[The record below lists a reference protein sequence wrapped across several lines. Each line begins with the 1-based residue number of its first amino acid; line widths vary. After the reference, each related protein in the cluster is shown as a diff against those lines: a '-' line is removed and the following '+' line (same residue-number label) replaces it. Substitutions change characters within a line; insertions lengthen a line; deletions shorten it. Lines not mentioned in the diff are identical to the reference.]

1 MFQGLSEVFLY
12 VLFCGIGLSFLS
24 FFITIFRI
32 MLCHRR
38 PLSFPERTES
48 EAEAGRGR
56 NGSIGDR
63 EMSTTHN
70 VLRPTNEI
78 RADSVVDENSNS
90 NHTHV

>member
-1 MFQGLSEVFLY
+1 MFLY

-24 FFITIFRI
+24 FFITVFRI

-38 PLSFPERTES
+38 PLSFPERAEG
-48 EAEAGRGR
+48 EAEAGTGGR

-70 VLRPTNEI
+70 VLRATNEI
-78 RADSVVDENSNS
+78 RADSVGIGADSAGN
-90 NHTHV
+90 